1 MLVHKY
7 NILLQF
13 FFKLMH
19 TSHDFIATKT
29 CPNYEFLAVIAQ
41 VRFETEKVRVRVGM
55 VCS

>member
-1 MLVHKY
+1 
-7 NILLQF
+7 
-13 FFKLMH
+13 MH

-55 VCS
+55 VCSWIRSNVKQGL